1 MPLKTTKAK
10 AMKVLSIALITFAST
25 ISLWAQGQFVEGSGI
40 EASRITSECAITFS
54 PLPPTPLTDSS
65 GVEMI
70 EAFRPTTG
78 ISQFP
83 SPLPP
88 TPDLQIQFDQAG
100 IQPAPEPSTFA
111 LGSLALGLIALARLS
126 KRQQVLKR

>member
-1 MPLKTTKAK
+1 
-10 AMKVLSIALITFAST
+10 MKPAHSKSMRVLSIALITLASIT
-25 ISLWAQGQFVEGSGI
+25 SLWAQGRLVEGSGI
-40 EASRITSECAITFS
+40 EAFRLTSECAITFS
-54 PLPPTPLTDSS
+54 PLPPAPLTDSS

-70 EAFRPTTG
+70 EAFRPTTS

-88 TPDLQIQFDQAG
+88 TPDLQIQFNQAG

-111 LGSLALGLIALARLS
+111 LLAVGLLIGTVVFRRSRINA
-126 KRQQVLKR
+126 